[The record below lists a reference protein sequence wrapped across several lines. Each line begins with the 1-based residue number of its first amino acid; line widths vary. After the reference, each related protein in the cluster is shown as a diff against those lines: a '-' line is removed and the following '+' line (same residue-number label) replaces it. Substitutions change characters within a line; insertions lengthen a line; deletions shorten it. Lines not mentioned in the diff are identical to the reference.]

1 MAEPVG
7 VEMAINANDS
17 KLTRNVVM
25 IYIT

>member
-7 VEMAINANDS
+7 VEMVINTNDS